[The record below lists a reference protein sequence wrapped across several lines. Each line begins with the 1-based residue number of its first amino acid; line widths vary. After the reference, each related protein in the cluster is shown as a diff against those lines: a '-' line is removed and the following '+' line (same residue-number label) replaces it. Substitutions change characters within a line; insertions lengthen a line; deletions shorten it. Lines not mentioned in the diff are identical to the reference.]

1 MLRMRAVLAVATA
14 VLSVAAPGLAA
25 PGAAA
30 PGAVSEADGGRPV
43 RIMALGDSITFGVGS
58 PARDGYRTA
67 LHQRLARVG
76 QDVDFV
82 GSQRSGTG
90 PDRDNE
96 GHPGW
101 TIAQLAAR
109 VDGWTAAHRPDVVL
123 LHIGTNDMKSEAAA
137 RGATGRLAALIARL
151 RADLPAAHLVVARIT
166 SANGRATKGSRQA
179 RTLAFNA
186 AVPGI
191 VARAGADVHLVDH
204 SAVRGLDLTD
214 GVHPNEFGYQ
224 RMAWTW
230 YRALE
235 PILNRTGTPWPA
247 AGNPDLA
254 NTSVRRVDRWSG
266 VNAPDV
272 VGQHTWYRRAARP
285 GAARTW
291 QLPVRATVAYRVK
304 VGKRQV
310 VRTRVV
316 LRWISG

>member
-1 MLRMRAVLAVATA
+1 MLRMRAVLALATA
-14 VLSVAAPGLAA
+14 VLSVTTTGVATPAAALSTSD
-25 PGAAA
+25 GAA
-30 PGAVSEADGGRPV
+30 PV

-58 PARDGYRTA
+58 TARDGYRAA
-67 LHQRLARVG
+67 LHHRLAAVG

-82 GSQRSGTG
+82 GSQRSGSG

-101 TIAQLAAR
+101 TIAQLAAQ
-109 VDGWTAAHRPDVVL
+109 VDGWAAGYRPDVVL
-123 LHIGTNDMKSEAAA
+123 LHIGTNDMRSESTA

-166 SANGRATKGSRQA
+166 SANGRATRGSRQA
-179 RTLAFNA
+179 RTAAFNA

-204 SAVRGLDLTD
+204 SAVRGIDLTD
-214 GVHPNEFGYQ
+214 GVHPNDFGYQ

-230 YRALE
+230 FRALE

-254 NTSVRRVDRWSG
+254 NTSERYVGRWSG
-266 VNAPDV
+266 DNAPDV
-272 VGQHTWYRRAARP
+272 VGHHTWYRRSARP

-291 QLPVRATVAYRVK
+291 QLPVRTAVPYRVR
-304 VGKRQV
+304 VGDRV
-310 VRTRVV
+310 VTRTRVV